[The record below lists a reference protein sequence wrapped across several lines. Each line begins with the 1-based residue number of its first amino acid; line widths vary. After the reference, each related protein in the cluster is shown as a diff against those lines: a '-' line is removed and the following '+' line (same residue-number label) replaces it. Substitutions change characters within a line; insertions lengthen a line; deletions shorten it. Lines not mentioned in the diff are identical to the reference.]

1 MSSAVGLS
9 PLCPA
14 METTYSQIPCGT
26 ALGLAAGLAFGPTLG
41 LDGGDVVI

>member
-26 ALGLAAGLAFGPTLG
+26 AAGLAFGLAAGLALG
-41 LDGGDVVI
+41 IDGGDVVI

>member
-26 ALGLAAGLAFGPTLG
+26 ALGLALAFGPTLG